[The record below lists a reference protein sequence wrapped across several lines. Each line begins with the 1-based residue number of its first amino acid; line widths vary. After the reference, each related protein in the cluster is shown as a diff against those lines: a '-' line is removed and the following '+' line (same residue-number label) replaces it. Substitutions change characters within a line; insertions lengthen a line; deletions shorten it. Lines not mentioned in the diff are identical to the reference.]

1 MRKLVL
7 SALLIASFSIAYA
20 ENWPGWRGP
29 GSLGISAEKN
39 IPVKWD
45 MTRNVQ
51 WKAEVP
57 GLGHSSP
64 VVWGDRVFVT
74 TAVSSDPKEDYWEKG
89 FPRIERKPDSAEIS
103 WKVMCF
109 DRDTGKLLWDRTAIR
124 KKPANARHTKNSYA
138 SQTPATDGQHLFA
151 FFGDQGMYCYDFQG
165 KLIWS
170 RDLGSFTMRNNW
182 GLGSSPILYRDT
194 VIQTCDQETGGSFII
209 ALDKMTGKT
218 VWKTD
223 RDEASSWS
231 TPYLY
236 TQGERPELIVNATR
250 AIRSYDP
257 ATGKLWWECRGPAT
271 SITSPTPTSSNGLII
286 VSSGFIVEPVRPV
299 TAFRPGATGDITLK
313 EGETSSQYVVW
324 RQSTAAPYIPSPI
337 AYRDYVF
344 VLLDQGFLS
353 CYDAKTGKEIYSKKR
368 IDVGA
373 NFSASP
379 VAMDGKLFLM
389 SEDGDVYVVSA
400 GPEYELLAKN
410 SMGEAIMAS
419 PAISDGKMFVRTL
432 KHLYCIR

>member
-1 MRKLVL
+1 M
-7 SALLIASFSIAYA
+7 
-20 ENWPGWRGP
+20 
-29 GSLGISAEKN
+29 
-39 IPVKWD
+39 
-45 MTRNVQ
+45 
-51 WKAEVP
+51 
-57 GLGHSSP
+57 
-64 VVWGDRVFVT
+64 
-74 TAVSSDPKEDYWEKG
+74 
-89 FPRIERKPDSAEIS
+89 
-103 WKVMCF
+103 
-109 DRDTGKLLWDRTAIR
+109 
-124 KKPANARHTKNSYA
+124 
-138 SQTPATDGQHLFA
+138 
-151 FFGDQGMYCYDFQG
+151 
-165 KLIWS
+165 
-170 RDLGSFTMRNNW
+170 
-182 GLGSSPILYRDT
+182 
-194 VIQTCDQETGGSFII
+194 
-209 ALDKMTGKT
+209 
-218 VWKTD
+218 
-223 RDEASSWS
+223 
-231 TPYLY
+231 
-236 TQGERPELIVNATR
+236 
-250 AIRSYDP
+250 
-257 ATGKLWWECRGPAT
+257 
-271 SITSPTPTSSNGLII
+271 II